1 MNYLYDLT
9 INKIYQQNF
18 IYLIIHANIS
28 KIYLRRLDEKNF
40 TFRSRLLHVV
50 S

>member
-1 MNYLYDLT
+1 MTLLSIKF
-9 INKIYQQNF
+9 INKNF
-18 IYLIIHANIS
+18 IYLIIYANIS
-28 KIYLRRLDEKNF
+28 KIYLRRVDEKNF

>member
-1 MNYLYDLT
+1 MTSLSIKF
-9 INKIYQQNF
+9 INKNF

-28 KIYLRRLDEKNF
+28 KIYLRRVDEKIF